1 MQGGT
6 GKKAGQA
13 WTRTLLQLNGT
24 CQKQP
29 RDAMIIMNLTEFLA
43 LTAEQNFTHF
53 KSRWRGIPIQENYG
67 MEKF

>member
-1 MQGGT
+1 MAPAES
-6 GKKAGQA
+6 K
-13 WTRTLLQLNGT
+13 L
-24 CQKQP
+24 

-53 KSRWRGIPIQENYG
+53 TGVIPIQESYG